1 MNNIAKLRKV
11 RNDAEASAER
21 GEERP
26 ELLDSTQTLA
36 MTFKTMARKNRDS
49 DLLQLLKTTIITSY
63 LNGKGMREKH
73 TDGYKVFVPN
83 NVSFETECPYC
94 NGQMVLDL
102 KEMLKVDEVI
112 ETGLTE
118 ALPFESLKAEAK
130 RQGYNL
136 IKMQK
141 YVPHIRCQCGQKPS
155 LWSTREGYQIK
166 CEDCKKKTFVY
177 KKQRDAWIDWN
188 ELNTGKRWIEE

>member
-11 RNDAEASAER
+11 RNDAESSAER

-73 TDGYKVFVPN
+73 TDGYKIFVPN
-83 NVSFETECPYC
+83 DVNFETECPHC
-94 NGQMVLDL
+94 GGGMVLDL
-102 KEMLKVDEVI
+102 KEMLRVDEVI

-130 RQGYNL
+130 RQGYRL
-136 IKMQK
+136 VKIQK
-141 YVPHIRCQCGQKPS
+141 YVPHIKCECGQKPS
-155 LWSTREGYQIK
+155 SWSTHGGYFIQ
-166 CEDCKKKTFVY
+166 CEDCHKKTFTH
-177 KKQRDAWIDWN
+177 KKERDAWIDWN

>member
-11 RNDAEASAER
+11 KNDAEASAER

-49 DLLQLLKTTIITSY
+49 DLLKLLKTTIITSY

-73 TDGYKVFVPN
+73 TDGYKIFVPN
-83 NVSFETECPYC
+83 DVNFETECPHC
-94 NGQMVLDL
+94 GGQMVLDL

-118 ALPFESLKAEAK
+118 ALPFETLKAEAK

-141 YVPHIRCQCGQKPS
+141 YVPRIRCQCGQKPS

-166 CEDCKKKTFVY
+166 CEDCKKGTLVY
-177 KKQRDAWIDWN
+177 KKQRDAWIKWN
-188 ELNTGKRWIEE
+188 ELITGERWSEE

>member
-1 MNNIAKLRKV
+1 M
-11 RNDAEASAER
+11 
-21 GEERP
+21 
-26 ELLDSTQTLA
+26 
-36 MTFKTMARKNRDS
+36 F
-49 DLLQLLKTTIITSY
+49 IITSY

-166 CEDCKKKTFVY
+166 CEACGRATFTHKKE
-177 KKQRDAWIDWN
+177 RDAWIDWN
-188 ELNTGKRWIEE
+188 ELNTEKRWIEE